1 MTIDSRLE
9 NVSLLG
15 LAVRGICR
23 HLSMNPAGCYEMELC
38 VVESVNNVIKHAYGS
53 KPGHQV
59 EVILHLYENCLT
71 FQIHDIGR
79 SAPMNLL
86 PSLDV
91 DLLTSDSF
99 PESGLGLFIIHSLM
113 DMVHYEST
121 AKGNWLTLVKYFV
134 GRGAHQGQG

>member
-53 KPGHQV
+53 EPGHQV
-59 EVILHLYENCLT
+59 EAILHLYENCLI
-71 FQIHDIGR
+71 FQLRDIGR
-79 SAPMNLL
+79 SAPTSLL
-86 PSLDV
+86 PSFDV
-91 DLLTSDSF
+91 DLLTPDLL
-99 PESGLGLFIIHSLM
+99 PERGLGLFIIHYLM

-121 AKGNWLTLVKYFV
+121 GEGNRLTLVKYFA
-134 GRGAHQGQG
+134 GRGSYSEQG